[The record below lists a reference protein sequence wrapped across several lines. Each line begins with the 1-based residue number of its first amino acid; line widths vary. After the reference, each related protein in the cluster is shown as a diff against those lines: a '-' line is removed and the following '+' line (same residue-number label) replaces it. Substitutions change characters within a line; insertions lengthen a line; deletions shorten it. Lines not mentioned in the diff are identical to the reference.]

1 MHFHNKCIEKPA
13 GKFLRPPQRV
23 FLYYFQMKRR
33 KQMVQ
38 VNLEISIIYAF
49 STDRKNAFVR

>member
-1 MHFHNKCIEKPA
+1 
-13 GKFLRPPQRV
+13 
-23 FLYYFQMKRR
+23 MKRR